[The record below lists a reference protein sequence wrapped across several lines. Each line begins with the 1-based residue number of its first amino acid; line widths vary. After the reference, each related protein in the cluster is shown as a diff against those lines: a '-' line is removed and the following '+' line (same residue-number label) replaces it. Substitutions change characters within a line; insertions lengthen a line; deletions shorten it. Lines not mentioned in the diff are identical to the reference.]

1 MQMLDSV
8 CNAILFTIQGHKVCM
23 FFYIIC
29 RIAHRNTDPCIFQHR
44 NIIAAISEC
53 HAFFSLDAPSF
64 QGCPDA
70 FGLSAFLATSPEAM
84 TAVKL
89 AGAAYL
95 LWLGIRAISSR
106 APGCGTLDAERSSAS
121 AFDAFRS
128 GVIADVLNPKAALF
142 VLSFF
147 PQFLTQQAVGSP
159 AAFITLGVLYTLISL
174 AWYIPLALCVS
185 SAGSRLLAKPAFNRW
200 SGKATGLVFVLLGL
214 QVAAG

>member
-1 MQMLDSV
+1 
-8 CNAILFTIQGHKVCM
+8 M
-23 FFYIIC
+23 F
-29 RIAHRNTDPCIFQHR
+29 DLFQHM
-44 NIIAAISEC
+44 AAFAVSSAIF
-53 HAFFSLDAPSF
+53 AMAPGIDTVFVINRSLSGGRRAALAAALGINV
-64 QGCPDA
+64 GCMVHVLIGA

-106 APGCGTLDAERSSAS
+106 APVCGTLDVERSTAS